1 MTVPTLRMQ
10 LFAVKARV
18 SPVQILYS
26 SDKKAQTYTHTIL
39 QLYEH
44 SSGIV
49 NARVTFALC
58 PFQVVIC
65 IH

>member
-1 MTVPTLRMQ
+1 MQ

-18 SPVQILYS
+18 SPVLVLYS
-26 SDKKAQTYTHTIL
+26 SDKKAQTYTRTIL
-39 QLYEH
+39 QLHEH
-44 SSGIV
+44 SSGTV
-49 NARVTFALC
+49 NARITFALCPC